1 MSASPVEASSQRRR
15 SRSCTTVGAFEK
27 TSRDLDGPPSSRSL
41 QVDPRAASAAR
52 TAIDTIL
59 QSSAVELFH
68 AEGVAVAPLGPTAVG
83 TQQRFYEWVGLVAF
97 EAPHLSG
104 TLCVSVPKPV
114 WLTRNA
120 GAGAPKDGAALAD
133 WSRELANQLIGRI
146 KNRLIKF
153 QIVLR
158 PRLPTALSGVAL
170 EQNRPRTP
178 TELLYRFR
186 ALRGDV
192 LVVLDAPLE
201 RTILAYSG
209 GTDVAR
215 EGELILF

>member
-1 MSASPVEASSQRRR
+1 VE
-15 SRSCTTVGAFEK
+15 GFGK
-27 TSRDLDGPPSSRSL
+27 TSRDVDGPSSSRSDK
-41 QVDPRAASAAR
+41 VDPRVAAAAR

-68 AEGVAVAPLGPTAVG
+68 AEGVALAPVCANAVG
-83 TQQRFYEWVGLVAF
+83 TQQRFYECVGVVAF
-97 EAPHLSG
+97 DAPNLAG
-104 TLCVSVPKPV
+104 TLCVSVPKAV
-114 WLTRNA
+114 WLARG
-120 GAGAPKDGAALAD
+120 GALGAPTDGGALAD
-133 WSRELANQLIGRI
+133 WSRELANQLIGRV

-158 PRLPTALSGVAL
+158 PRLPMALSGAAL
-170 EQNRPRTP
+170 EQNRPRTA
-178 TELLYRFR
+178 TEFLYRFR

-192 LVVLDAPLE
+192 LVILDAPLE

>member
-1 MSASPVEASSQRRR
+1 
-15 SRSCTTVGAFEK
+15 
-27 TSRDLDGPPSSRSL
+27 LDKG
-41 QVDPRAASAAR
+41 DPRVAAAAR

-68 AEGVAVAPLGPTAVG
+68 AEGVAVAPLRPSAVG
-83 TQQRFYEWVGLVAF
+83 TQQRFHECVGVVAF
-97 EAPHLSG
+97 EATNLSG
-104 TLCVSVPKPV
+104 TLCVSVPKAV
-114 WLTRNA
+114 WLARSAVA
-120 GAGAPKDGAALAD
+120 GASKDGEALAD
-133 WSRELANQLIGRI
+133 WSRELANQLIGRV

-153 QIVLR
+153 QVVLR
-158 PRLPTALSGVAL
+158 PRLPTSLSGTAL
-170 EQNRPRTP
+170 EQNRPRTA

-215 EGELILF
+215 EGELVLF

>member
-1 MSASPVEASSQRRR
+1 MSASRAEPSSLRRC

-27 TSRDLDGPPSSRSL
+27 ISRDVDGPPSSRSVK
-41 QVDPRAASAAR
+41 VDPRAVAAAR

-68 AEGVAVAPLGPTAVG
+68 AEGVALAPMRPTAVG
-83 TQQRFYEWVGLVAF
+83 AQQRFYEWVGVVAF
-97 EAPHLSG
+97 EAPNLSG
-104 TLCVSVPKPV
+104 TLCVSVPRAV
-114 WLTRNA
+114 WLARRA

-133 WSRELANQLIGRI
+133 WSRELANQLIGRV

-153 QIVLR
+153 QVVLR
-158 PRLPTALSGVAL
+158 PRLPTALSGAAL
-170 EQNRPRTP
+170 EQNRPRTA

-192 LVVLDAPLE
+192 LVVFDAPLE

-209 GTDVAR
+209 GSEVAR